1 MSSIRGAPRCA
12 PFFAQIISGNFKI
25 GIAIF
30 LRLCYNSQG
39 SLADVCLTFPG
50 ESWKP
55 VCWNRQTR
63 WTQNPL
69 VAIPCGFKSRHR
81 HQTKASSIRM
91 MLLFLVWMQGLEGCV
106 LKNSP
111 GDCFSAPPL
120 WPQPGKSRHRHQN
133 TGIATARCLYFLIQT
148 KRDLKGACKKSVCF
162 LPLHIP
168 GLRGIIDPYTC
179 EFDRRKSL

>member
-1 MSSIRGAPRCA
+1 MSSIRGRTTVR

-30 LRLCYNSQG
+30 LRLCYNSRG

-81 HQTKASSIRM
+81 HQKIRTTARWS
-91 MLLFLVWMQGLEGCV
+91 LFFRISREAAGLEGPVVNDCRWQ
-106 LKNSP
+106 SEP
-111 GDCFSAPPL
+111 GTAPARR
-120 WPQPGKSRHRHQN
+120 PGKSRHRHQKIR
-133 TGIATARCLYFLIQT
+133 TTARW
-148 KRDLKGACKKSVCF
+148 
-162 LPLHIP
+162 
-168 GLRGIIDPYTC
+168 
-179 EFDRRKSL
+179 SLFFPCTFFMQVV